1 MRIFPFLAL
10 ACVGCVQSD
19 AGLDVASFEGDAA
32 TALSGM
38 SAGAPQACVHRREL
52 TSTKVIGGGE
62 AFLFEGRSGT
72 SYLNRPHG
80 SCTGGP
86 SDTLRFTSPDVRICQ
101 GDDVQ
106 MVGPGGLRGGSCTL
120 TEFVPYRAAS

>member
-1 MRIFPFLAL
+1 MRILPFLIL
-10 ACVGCVQSD
+10 ACAGCVQSD
-19 AGLDVASFEGDAA
+19 SGINVAAA
-32 TALSGM
+32 EADTAAAVRGM
-38 SAGAPQACVHRREL
+38 TAGAPQACVHRREL
-52 TSTKVIGGGE
+52 KSTKVLGGGE

-106 MVGPGGLRGGSCTL
+106 MVGPGGLRGGGCTL
-120 TEFVPYRAAS
+120 AEFVPYRSAS